1 MRTLLLLAL
10 AGALGATARYGLS
23 LGVAA
28 LIPRAFPW
36 GIFIVNVTGC
46 ALFGVVWEL
55 AAVRQLLS
63 DATRLILLTG
73 FMGSFTT
80 FSTLIFDCDA
90 LLRQGQW
97 LLLACNLVGQ
107 LLLGLA
113 ALRFGMWLV
122 RA

>member
-1 MRTLLLLAL
+1 MQTILLLAL
-10 AGALGATARYGLS
+10 AGALGATARYLLS

-36 GIFIVNVTGC
+36 GIFVVNVTGC
-46 ALFGVVWEL
+46 ALFGMVWE
-55 AAVRQLLS
+55 AAAARQLIS

-80 FSTLIFDCDA
+80 FSTLVFDCDA

-97 LLLACNLVGQ
+97 LMLAANLLGQ
-107 LLLGLA
+107 LFLGLA
-113 ALRFGMWLV
+113 GLRFGMWLI

>member
-1 MRTLLLLAL
+1 MRTLVLLAL

-28 LIPRAFPW
+28 LFPRAFPW
-36 GIFIVNVTGC
+36 GIFIVNVSGC
-46 ALFGVVWEL
+46 ALFGMVWEL
-55 AAVRQLLS
+55 SAVRQLLS

-90 LLRQGQW
+90 MLRQGQW

-107 LLLGLA
+107 VLLGLA